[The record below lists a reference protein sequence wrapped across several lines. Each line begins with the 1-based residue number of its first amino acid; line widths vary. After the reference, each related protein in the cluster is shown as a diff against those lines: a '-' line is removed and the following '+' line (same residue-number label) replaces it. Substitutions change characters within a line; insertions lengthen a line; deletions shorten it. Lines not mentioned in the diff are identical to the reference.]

1 MFRFIPWRL
10 GTAARAGGAGVAASG
25 AGGSGQQMNSQ
36 QRVLEINSP
45 LSLLRMCYRSID
57 ITVKSRHART
67 FLKKRLVEQW
77 AEKSKETNPEKQR
90 FYMDLAGS
98 FLQAL
103 HTERSPKPGKAVTFQ
118 LSRQL
123 AYEQKLAE
131 QEKSAGTRRVRRMPK
146 ETKSQDHSS

>member
-1 MFRFIPWRL
+1 MLRL
-10 GTAARAGGAGVAASG
+10 WALRLAANARGGTGGTSAANGT
-25 AGGSGQQMNSQ
+25 GGSGLHMNSQ
-36 QRVLEINSP
+36 QRVLEISSP
-45 LSLLRMCYRSID
+45 MSLLRMCYRSID

-67 FLKKRLVEQW
+67 FLKKQLMEQW

-103 HTERSPKPGKAVTFQ
+103 HTERNPKPGRVVEFQ
-118 LSRQL
+118 LSRRT

-131 QEKSAGTRRVRRMPK
+131 REKGTEVRRVRRICK
-146 ETKSQDHSS
+146 EVKAEGH

>member
-1 MFRFIPWRL
+1 MFRS
-10 GTAARAGGAGVAASG
+10 TARRFAAAAA
-25 AGGSGQQMNSQ
+25 AGGSGGAGQNMNSQ

-57 ITVKSRHART
+57 ITVKSRHARN
-67 FLKKRLVEQW
+67 FLKKRLIDQW

-103 HTERSPKPGKAVTFQ
+103 HTERNPKPGKPVVFQ
-118 LSRQL
+118 LSRRV
-123 AYEQKLAE
+123 AYEAKLAE
-131 QEKSAGTRRVRRMPK
+131 REKSAGTRRVRRMPK
-146 ETKSQDHSS
+146 EVKATQH